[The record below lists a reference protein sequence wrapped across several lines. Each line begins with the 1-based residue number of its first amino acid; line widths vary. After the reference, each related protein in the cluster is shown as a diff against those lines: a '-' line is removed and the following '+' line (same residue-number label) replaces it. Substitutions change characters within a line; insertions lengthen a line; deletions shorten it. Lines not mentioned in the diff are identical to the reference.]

1 MDIFSKT
8 SFQRYKFM
16 QVLGHGGM
24 AVVYKAFDQQ
34 LQRAVAI
41 KVLSSELYHDEK
53 NMQRFLQEA
62 RAVSALVH
70 PHICLIYDA
79 GRIDSIPYIVM
90 EYIDGNTLRRLMQE
104 KRCFSISEITRICQA
119 LCSALEAIH
128 DIGVIHRDIKPGN
141 IMIDKS
147 GTVKLMD
154 FGLVKLKSGDDAT
167 MPFISDQKKPVS
179 LLTSVGS
186 LMGTVSCMS
195 PEQIE
200 NKVVDE
206 RSDIFSLG
214 ILLYELA
221 YGKPPFAGKDRTAV
235 MQSILNDSPQ
245 FSGYSPAKRNLNR
258 ALTKALQKKPQDRF
272 QNVGRLS
279 RALTRLSVG
288 RNVFWASLSAI
299 LLLLVLVFALKPVP
313 VADLPQVKISP
324 VLLSEDIVYSMAL
337 SPDDKK
343 IVYQCLQPGKGDS
356 TEVAILDLKSGKIN
370 KILTD
375 RRLPDSGVTWSPTG
389 AEVALTRVDSIY
401 AIDIFDSSGTLQ
413 KRLPYWGFCLSWF
426 SDGRRLVYSSSKSFP
441 ANQPS
446 TLNIINLVND
456 SVRTVLKDSISSFC
470 YADFASDQKWLVT
483 TGGQG
488 SICDLWLYE
497 LESGKRVQL
506 TDDGLWYKQPRF
518 ADGDKSLF
526 FLSTKNG
533 SFDIYR
539 AGINWRKKKIEETIA
554 VTNGFDVSDYDVS
567 ADGKT
572 LYFIKNESREHVCKT
587 PLSDEL
593 DFDHYTPLFYNAGIA
608 ENMAVS
614 PDGEK
619 MILETLY
626 GGIRT
631 LMVRELPNG
640 TARTLVKNAF
650 SPSWSPDSKW
660 IAYDADGGDQA
671 DIWRIS
677 VNGGKAERL
686 VDNPTAD
693 FMPHYSHDGGYISF
707 LSDRSGE
714 IRLWLLDMVSHE
726 ERQITDVMPPA
737 SSGFWANNSLRLAFF
752 GDNRDNK
759 LPNRYDLILYD
770 LMTRDVTTVKCL
782 YLSSSFFVRLL
793 WNCDDTALYI
803 RLCNLGP
810 FIKYDIE
817 SAAVR
822 CLDWINYPKDYPSNT
837 PLDIQANDLYFIR
850 GEQNMNIWKA
860 ELLENDS
867 NES

>member
-8 SFQRYKFM
+8 SFQRYKYM

-24 AVVYKAFDQQ
+24 AVVYKALDQQ
-34 LQRAVAI
+34 LQRPVAI
-41 KVLSSELYHDEK
+41 KVLSSDLYHDEK

-62 RAVSALVH
+62 RAVSTLVH

-79 GRIDSIPYIVM
+79 GSIDSIPYIVM
-90 EYIDGNTLRRLMQE
+90 EYIDGKTLRRAMQE
-104 KRCFSISEITRICQA
+104 KRRFSISEMTRISQS
-119 LCSALEAIH
+119 LCSALQAIH
-128 DIGVIHRDIKPGN
+128 GIGVIHRDIKPEN
-141 IMIDKS
+141 IMIDNS
-147 GTVKLMD
+147 GTLKLMD
-154 FGLVKLKSGDDAT
+154 FGLVKVKSGADAKMAFT
-167 MPFISDQKKPVS
+167 SDRKKPVL

-186 LMGTVSCMS
+186 LMGTVSYMS

-200 NKVVDE
+200 NQAIDE

-221 YGKPPFAGKDRTAV
+221 YAKPPFAGKDRTAV

-245 FSGYSPAKRNLNR
+245 FSGHSPTRRNLNR
-258 ALTKALQKKPQDRF
+258 ALAKALQKKPQNRF
-272 QNVGRLS
+272 QNVGQLS
-279 RALTRLSVG
+279 RALTRLSVS

-313 VADLPQVKISP
+313 VTDRPQVKISP
-324 VLLSEDIVYSMAL
+324 VLLSEDIVKSMAL

-343 IVYQCLQPGKGDS
+343 IGYQSLQPGKGDS
-356 TEVAILDLKSGKIN
+356 TDMAILDLKSGKIK

-375 RRLPDSGVTWSPTG
+375 KRFPDSGVSWSPSG
-389 AEVALTRVDSIY
+389 AEIALTRVDSTY

-413 KRLPYWGFCLSWF
+413 KRLPYFGFCLSW
-426 SDGRRLVYSSSKSFP
+426 SPDGRRLLYSSGTSSMAK
-441 ANQPS
+441 QPS

-456 SVRTVLKDSISSFC
+456 SVRIVLEDSISSFC
-470 YADFASDQKWLVT
+470 YADLTSDQNWLVT

-488 SICDLWLYE
+488 SRYDLWLYE
-497 LESGKRVQL
+497 MESGKRVQL
-506 TDDGLWYKQPRF
+506 TDDGSWYRQPRF
-518 ADGDKSLF
+518 ADGDKILF
-526 FLSTKNG
+526 FLSNENG
-533 SFDIYR
+533 SFDLYR
-539 AGINWRKKKIEETIA
+539 AGINWRKKRLEEIIA

-567 ADGKT
+567 ADGKM

-593 DFDHYTPLFYNAGIA
+593 DFDRYTPLFYNAGIA

-614 PDGEK
+614 PDGKK
-619 MILETLY
+619 MVLETLY

-660 IAYDADGGDQA
+660 IVYDAGGGDRA
-671 DIWRIS
+671 DIWRIA
-677 VNGGKAERL
+677 VNGGTAERL

-693 FMPHYSHDGGYISF
+693 FMPCYSHDGRYISF

-714 IRLWLLDMVSHE
+714 HRLWLLDMESRE
-726 ERQITDVMPPA
+726 ERQISSALAAA
-737 SSGFWANNSLRLAFF
+737 SPGFWANTSRRVAFF
-752 GDNRDNK
+752 SAGPDNTHPK
-759 LPNRYDLILYD
+759 RYDLILYD
-770 LMTRDVTTVKCL
+770 LMTGDVVSVKNL
-782 YLSSSFFVRLL
+782 YLASSFFVRLL
-793 WNCDDTALYI
+793 WNRDDTAIYI
-803 RLCNLGP
+803 RATNGGP
-810 FIKYDIE
+810 FIKYDIA
-817 SAAVR
+817 SAVVHR
-822 CLDWINYPKDYPSNT
+822 PDWINYPKDYPSNI
-837 PLDIQANDLYFIR
+837 PLDIHGNDLYFIR

-860 ELLENDS
+860 ELLEHGA

>member
-8 SFQRYKFM
+8 FFQRYKYV

-34 LQRAVAI
+34 LQRPVAI
-41 KVLSSELYHDEK
+41 KVLSSKLYHDEK

-70 PHICLIYDA
+70 SHICLIYDA

-90 EYIDGNTLRRLMQE
+90 EYIDGRTLRREIQE
-104 KRCFSISEITRICQA
+104 KHRFSISEITRISRA

-128 DIGVIHRDIKPGN
+128 EIGVIHRDIKPEN

-147 GTVKLMD
+147 GTIKLMD

-167 MPFISDQKKPVS
+167 MRLQRDHEKPVS

-186 LMGTVSCMS
+186 LMGTVSYMS

-200 NKVVDE
+200 NQAVDE

-221 YGKPPFAGKDRTAV
+221 YGKPPFGGKDRTAV

-245 FSGYSPAKRNLNR
+245 FTGYAPARRNLNR
-258 ALTKALQKKPQDRF
+258 ALTKALQKKPPDRF
-272 QNVGRLS
+272 QNVGQLS

-288 RNVFWASLSAI
+288 RNVFQAAVSLI
-299 LLLLVLVFALKPVP
+299 LLLLVLMLALKPVA
-313 VADLPQVKISP
+313 VVDRPQVKISP
-324 VLLSEDIVYSMAL
+324 VLLSEDIVYSLAL
-337 SPDDKK
+337 SPDETKL
-343 IVYQCLQPGKGDS
+343 IFQCMNAGKGHS
-356 TEVAILDLKSGKIN
+356 TKLVRLNLVSGKSQT
-370 KILTD
+370 ILTNK
-375 RRLPDSGVTWSPTG
+375 RLPDAGVAWSPSD
-389 AEVALTRVDSIY
+389 AEIAMTRVDSIY
-401 AIDIFDSSGTLQ
+401 AIDIFDSSGILQ
-413 KRLPYWGFCLSWF
+413 KRIPHFGFCLHWAPDGKQLLF
-426 SDGRRLVYSSSKSFP
+426 SSGKPYIARQSSVINK
-441 ANQPS
+441 
-446 TLNIINLVND
+446 INLMND
-456 SVRTVLKDSISSFC
+456 SVQTVLQDSILGFC
-470 YADFASDQKWLVT
+470 YADLTLDQKWLVT

-497 LESGKRVQL
+497 PVSGKRVQL
-506 TDDGLWYKQPRF
+506 TDDGVWYRQPRF
-518 ADGDKSLF
+518 ADDDRNLF
-526 FLSTKNG
+526 FLSNKNG

-539 AGINWRKKKIEETIA
+539 AGINWRQKRLEEMIA
-554 VTNGFDVSDYDVS
+554 VTNGFDVDGYDVS
-567 ADGKT
+567 ADGKI
-572 LYFIKNESREHVCKT
+572 LYFIKNDSRDYICKT
-587 PLSDEL
+587 PLSDAL
-593 DFDHYTPLFYNAGIA
+593 DFNHYTPLFYNAGTT

-619 MILETLY
+619 MVLETLY

-640 TARTLVKNAF
+640 TAKSLVKNGF

-660 IAYDADGGDQA
+660 IAYDAGGGEHA
-671 DIWRIS
+671 DIWRIA
-677 VNGGKAERL
+677 VNGGKPERL

-693 FMPHYSHDGGYISF
+693 FMPHYSHDGRYISF

-714 IRLWLLDMVSHE
+714 TRLWLLDMESRNE
-726 ERQITDVMPPA
+726 QQIGTFIAPA
-737 SSGFWANNSLRLAFF
+737 SPGFWANHSLRLAFF
-752 GDNRDNK
+752 GDNRDNT
-759 LPNRYDLILYD
+759 LANRYDLILYD
-770 LMTRDVTTVKCL
+770 LVTRDVKTANSL
-782 YLSSSFFVRLL
+782 YLASSFFVRLL
-793 WNCDDTALYI
+793 WNGDDTALYS
-803 RLCNLGP
+803 RLCSSGP

-817 SAAVR
+817 SGAVR
-822 CLDWINYPKDYPSNT
+822 SPDWINYPKDYLSNT
-837 PLDIQANDLYFIR
+837 PLDIHGNDLYFVR
-850 GEQNMNIWKA
+850 GEINRNIWKA
-860 ELLENDS
+860 ELLENDP